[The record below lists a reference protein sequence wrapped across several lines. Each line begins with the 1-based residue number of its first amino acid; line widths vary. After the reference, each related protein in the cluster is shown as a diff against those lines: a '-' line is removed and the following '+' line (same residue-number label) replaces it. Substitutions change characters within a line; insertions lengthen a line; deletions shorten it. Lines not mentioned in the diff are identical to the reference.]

1 MKKPLLPSATV
12 VLFGEIGLTN
22 KWSRRLSSFITFANF
37 DRVTL
42 KVLNNRIFLLRILAT
57 NFALMKS

>member
-12 VLFGEIGLTN
+12 VLFGEIGLTH
-22 KWSRRLSSFITFANF
+22 KWSRRLSSFIMFANF